1 MGELGQF
8 LDADAAVAQYSYC
21 RPGPER
27 LVFFAG
33 EVAAPAIAGV
43 LGPYAGGPGAGSD
56 RPPEGLPARG
66 EHFTRSGGTGGGEPA
81 GGSFSLFVHRGDKVG
96 KDGHAFAGPLIHARF
111 TAGRFFA
118 VRDLPGPDR
127 AGHRPRSPPGRVVSS
142 PLGDVEVEGP
152 DRGQAVR
159 GALPRA
165 ADFDEATIGLPAAGY
180 LGEDPLLPRRRD
192 RGGKAERVQAGM
204 MKLQVPPEQAAE
216 GIGEAHQRDM
226 VDTDLAFPQV
236 VSEKIVYRPVL
247 DAAPADQL
255 LRSELAV
262 ARQRAHGRRGGVT
275 EHSGRVQELVE
286 VRAPVMRD
294 AADVG

>member
-81 GGSFSLFVHRGDKVG
+81 GGSFSLFVHGGDKVG

-111 TAGRFFA
+111 TAGGFLGGRGGA
-118 VRDLPGPDR
+118 R
-127 AGHRPRSPPGRVVSS
+127 PGRWRRPPLARPARCVS
-142 PLGDVEVEGP
+142 
-152 DRGQAVR
+152 R
-159 GALPRA
+159 
-165 ADFDEATIGLPAAGY
+165 PAAGC
-180 LGEDPLLPRRRD
+180 
-192 RGGKAERVQAGM
+192 
-204 MKLQVPPEQAAE
+204 
-216 GIGEAHQRDM
+216 
-226 VDTDLAFPQV
+226 
-236 VSEKIVYRPVL
+236 
-247 DAAPADQL
+247 
-255 LRSELAV
+255 
-262 ARQRAHGRRGGVT
+262 
-275 EHSGRVQELVE
+275 
-286 VRAPVMRD
+286 
-294 AADVG
+294 

>member
-111 TAGRFFA
+111 TAGWFFLGWG
-118 VRDLPGPDR
+118 LPRPYR
-127 AGHRPRSPPGRVVSS
+127 AGDPPPSPPRRVVIS
-142 PLGDVEVEGP
+142 PLGGVVGEGP
-152 DRGQAVR
+152 
-159 GALPRA
+159 
-165 ADFDEATIGLPAAGY
+165 
-180 LGEDPLLPRRRD
+180 
-192 RGGKAERVQAGM
+192 
-204 MKLQVPPEQAAE
+204 
-216 GIGEAHQRDM
+216 
-226 VDTDLAFPQV
+226 
-236 VSEKIVYRPVL
+236 
-247 DAAPADQL
+247 
-255 LRSELAV
+255 
-262 ARQRAHGRRGGVT
+262 GR
-275 EHSGRVQELVE
+275 
-286 VRAPVMRD
+286 
-294 AADVG
+294 

>member
-81 GGSFSLFVHRGDKVG
+81 GRSVSLFVHRGDKVG

-111 TAGRFFA
+111 TAGFFFSGRE
-118 VRDLPGPDR
+118 VPRPER
-127 AGHRPRSPPGRVVSS
+127 AGQQPQSPPGPVVSS
-142 PLGDVEVEGP
+142 PMWDVEGEGA
-152 DRGQAVR
+152 DRCQAVF
-159 GALPRA
+159 GALPA
-165 ADFDEATIGLPAAGY
+165 AAYF
-180 LGEDPLLPRRRD
+180 
-192 RGGKAERVQAGM
+192 
-204 MKLQVPPEQAAE
+204 
-216 GIGEAHQRDM
+216 
-226 VDTDLAFPQV
+226 
-236 VSEKIVYRPVL
+236 
-247 DAAPADQL
+247 
-255 LRSELAV
+255 
-262 ARQRAHGRRGGVT
+262 
-275 EHSGRVQELVE
+275 
-286 VRAPVMRD
+286 
-294 AADVG
+294 

>member
-111 TAGRFFA
+111 TAGWFFFA
-118 VRDLPGPDR
+118 RGRPRPDR
-127 AGHRPRSPPGRVVSS
+127 GGHRPPSPPG
-142 PLGDVEVEGP
+142 P
-152 DRGQAVR
+152 
-159 GALPRA
+159 
-165 ADFDEATIGLPAAGY
+165 
-180 LGEDPLLPRRRD
+180 
-192 RGGKAERVQAGM
+192 GGSR
-204 MKLQVPPEQAAE
+204 PP
-216 GIGEAHQRDM
+216 G
-226 VDTDLAFPQV
+226 
-236 VSEKIVYRPVL
+236 
-247 DAAPADQL
+247 
-255 LRSELAV
+255 
-262 ARQRAHGRRGGVT
+262 
-275 EHSGRVQELVE
+275 E
-286 VRAPVMRD
+286 VRAERTR
-294 AADVG
+294 

>member
-111 TAGRFFA
+111 TAGRLLSLPELPRPEPA
-118 VRDLPGPDR
+118 GHPPPAPPGP
-127 AGHRPRSPPGRVVSS
+127 GLGRP
-142 PLGDVEVEGP
+142 
-152 DRGQAVR
+152 
-159 GALPRA
+159 
-165 ADFDEATIGLPAAGY
+165 T
-180 LGEDPLLPRRRD
+180 
-192 RGGKAERVQAGM
+192 GG
-204 MKLQVPPEQAAE
+204 
-216 GIGEAHQRDM
+216 
-226 VDTDLAFPQV
+226 
-236 VSEKIVYRPVL
+236 
-247 DAAPADQL
+247 
-255 LRSELAV
+255 
-262 ARQRAHGRRGGVT
+262 
-275 EHSGRVQELVE
+275 
-286 VRAPVMRD
+286 
-294 AADVG
+294 